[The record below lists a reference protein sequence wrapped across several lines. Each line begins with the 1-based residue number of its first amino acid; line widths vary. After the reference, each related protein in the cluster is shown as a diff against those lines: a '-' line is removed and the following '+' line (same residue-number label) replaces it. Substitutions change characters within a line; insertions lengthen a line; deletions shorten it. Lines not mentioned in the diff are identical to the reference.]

1 MRSVTGAPGR
11 VYSVLQRGGSEPT
24 FGAPQTDIFTGH
36 VLSLLRLLR
45 LLLLITAD
53 TFK

>member
-11 VYSVLQRGGSEPT
+11 AYSKVLRGGSEPT

-36 VLSLLRLLR
+36 VLSLLRKTR